1 MPDQQLQRGF
11 THRLMPLARA
21 YRRYIDKG
29 LSSLELSHTTALAV
43 MLIGRMG
50 DGLRQGA
57 LAEELG
63 VEGASLVPLI
73 QQLLHAGLIDRR
85 PDPEDGRAKTLHLT
99 EAGRSLAAEVEAR
112 SAALRGHVFAGIPD
126 EDVQV
131 ALRVMDRVAATLQE
145 GVERTCAA

>member
-50 DGLRQGA
+50 DGLRQGT

-63 VEGASLVPLI
+63 LEGASLVPLI
-73 QQLLHAGLIDRR
+73 QQLLQAGLLDRR

-99 EAGRSLAAEVEAR
+99 DAGRSLAAEVEER
-112 SAALRGHVFAGIPD
+112 SATLRARVFSGIPD
-126 EDVQV
+126 EDVAA
-131 ALRVMDRVAATLQE
+131 ALRVMDRLAVVLQE
-145 GVERTCAA
+145 CADGTPAA

>member
-50 DGLRQGA
+50 DGLRQGT

-63 VEGASLVPLI
+63 LEGASLVPLI
-73 QQLLHAGLIDRR
+73 QQLLQAGLLDRR

-99 EAGRSLAAEVEAR
+99 DAGRSLAAEVEER
-112 SAALRGHVFAGIPD
+112 SATLRARVFASIPD
-126 EDVQV
+126 EDVAA
-131 ALRVMDRVAATLQE
+131 ALRVMDRLAVVLQE
-145 GVERTCAA
+145 CADGTPAA

>member
-50 DGLRQGA
+50 DGLRQGT

-63 VEGASLVPLI
+63 LEGASLVPLI
-73 QQLLHAGLIDRR
+73 QQLLQAGLLDRR

-99 EAGRSLAAEVEAR
+99 DAGRSLAAEVEER
-112 SAALRGHVFAGIPD
+112 SATLRARVFASIPD
-126 EDVQV
+126 EDVRA
-131 ALRVMDRVAATLQE
+131 ALRVMDRLAVVLQE
-145 GVERTCAA
+145 CADGTPAA

>member
-1 MPDQQLQRGF
+1 MPDQQQQRGF

-50 DGLRQGA
+50 DGLRQGT

-63 VEGASLVPLI
+63 LEGASLVPLI
-73 QQLLHAGLIDRR
+73 QQLLQAGLLDRR

-99 EAGRSLAAEVEAR
+99 DAGRSLAAEVEER
-112 SAALRGHVFAGIPD
+112 SATLRARVFAGIPD
-126 EDVQV
+126 EDVRA
-131 ALRVMDRVAATLQE
+131 ALRVMDRLAVVLQE
-145 GVERTCAA
+145 CADGTPAA

>member
-50 DGLRQGA
+50 DGLRQGT

-63 VEGASLVPLI
+63 LEGASLVPLI
-73 QQLLHAGLIDRR
+73 QQLLQAGLLDRR

-99 EAGRSLAAEVEAR
+99 DAGRSLAAEVEER
-112 SAALRGHVFAGIPD
+112 SATLRARVFAGIPD
-126 EDVQV
+126 EDVAA
-131 ALRVMDRVAATLQE
+131 ALRVMDRLAVVLQE
-145 GVERTCAA
+145 CADGTPAA